1 MTPSW
6 LLILEAELVYA
17 ECSLYKFGDNQLT
30 HASQDF
36 ITYVVETESPVLR
49 MREGTAGTGH

>member
-1 MTPSW
+1 
-6 LLILEAELVYA
+6 VYA

-49 MREGTAGTGH
+49 MREGTAGTGHWSFCGV